1 MECQK
6 KLNIN
11 LFTLHWQIMLLFFDE
26 IKDPPSRQNKLQ
38 QSWSS
43 GNCVYFQTYY
53 SMKDY

>member
-26 IKDPPSRQNKLQ
+26 IKDPLSRQNKTQ
-38 QSWSS
+38 
-43 GNCVYFQTYY
+43 
-53 SMKDY
+53 